1 MRRAAELELALS
13 PRPAGQTLQH
23 WLYQELRAALLS
35 GRLPAGARLPPS
47 RELARQQGV
56 SRSTV
61 LAVYEQLSAEG
72 YLHGAVGRGTTVATR
87 LPAPQPT
94 PRAPASTALRLSRA
108 GQRLADSPF
117 PREAGAPLRA
127 FRANHPDL
135 NAFPLAVWN
144 GIVAR
149 REQALRPSSLGYA
162 DPMGEPALRQAIAE
176 HLRYA
181 QKIVCQP
188 EQILIVASAQQGLDI
203 CARLLLDPGDAVW
216 MEDPGHPGARDVFAA
231 TGAQVMA
238 APVDAHGL
246 DVAAAQ
252 ALAPHARLA
261 YVTAAH
267 QAPLGMALSLERRL
281 ALLAWAERANAVVIE
296 DDYDGEYRYSGPPLA
311 ALKSLDQQGRVI
323 YLGSFSK
330 LLFPALRLAYLVLPD
345 ALVDAF
351 AAALALTCRHVATP
365 SQRVLA
371 AFIAEGHFARHLRRM
386 RLLYA
391 ERADCLQQACRREL
405 AGVLDLPPINTGLD
419 AAAWLPA
426 HRDDRAVSRQLAAA
440 GIEAR
445 PLSFYRIARQPPPG
459 LLLGFAALNPAQ
471 IETGVAEM
479 VQVLGTLSA

>member
-1 MRRAAELELALS
+1 
-13 PRPAGQTLQH
+13 
-23 WLYQELRAALLS
+23 
-35 GRLPAGARLPPS
+35 
-47 RELARQQGV
+47 
-56 SRSTV
+56 
-61 LAVYEQLSAEG
+61 
-72 YLHGAVGRGTTVATR
+72 
-87 LPAPQPT
+87 
-94 PRAPASTALRLSRA
+94 
-108 GQRLADSPF
+108 
-117 PREAGAPLRA
+117 
-127 FRANHPDL
+127 
-135 NAFPLAVWN
+135 
-144 GIVAR
+144 
-149 REQALRPSSLGYA
+149 
-162 DPMGEPALRQAIAE
+162 MGEPALRQAIAE

-216 MEDPGHPGARDVFAA
+216 MEDPGHPGARNVFAA